1 MFRIRTVIII
11 VTIAVVVYSLSPAHK
26 KQRIKGKLREVW
38 HATALAIILYWAYML
53 AAFAWKH
60 WTET

>member
-1 MFRIRTVIII
+1 MLRIRTIIII
-11 VTIAVVVYSLSPAHK
+11 VTIAVIVYSLAPAKK

-38 HATALAIILYWAYML
+38 HATTLAIILYWVYML

>member
-1 MFRIRTVIII
+1 MLRIRTIIII
-11 VTIAVVVYSLSPAHK
+11 VTIAVIVYSLAPAKK
-26 KQRIKGKLREVW
+26 KQRIKGKLREVL
-38 HATALAIILYWAYML
+38 HATTLAIILYWVYML